1 MGDNLPEIN
10 LGVPYVATDVTVG
23 DGFVCAA
30 VTGSR
35 WNCDN
40 PPCSEGGDDPFRP
53 PDGGDPGHH
62 TDPDHHTDHDD
73 PADPGQRPV
82 VPDQPG
88 APGLGKV
95 ASLMQPAPG
104 CRCRRADTGG
114 GGLP

>member
-1 MGDNLPEIN
+1 MGDDLPEIN

-53 PDGGDPGHH
+53 PDPGHN
-62 TDPDHHTDHDD
+62 TDPDHRTDHDD
-73 PADPGQRPV
+73 PADPSQRPV

-88 APGLGKV
+88 APVSGPR
-95 ASLMQPAPG
+95 Q
-104 CRCRRADTGG
+104 
-114 GGLP
+114 GGLSDAACPRLPMPAR